1 MDNMASPYALECR
14 ALSKHFGA
22 VQAVEALSL
31 RLRPGA
37 FLALLGPSGCGK
49 TTLLRLIA
57 GFETPDAGAIVV
69 NGQAVFDADSRLNRP
84 PDRRRVGMVFQEYAL
99 FPHMDVAANVGYGLP
114 RDNGRAQRVDEALA
128 LVGLEGL
135 HRRMPHELSGGQQQ
149 RVALA
154 RALAPRPDV
163 VLLDEPFSNL
173 DAGLRAHV
181 RAEVR
186 DILRAARVTTVF
198 VTHDQEEALSLA
210 DEVAVM
216 MGGRLLQAARPE
228 ALYRQPATR
237 EVAAF
242 VGEANFLPGETDG
255 TRAICALGAAGLVAH
270 TAPGPAEVV
279 LRPEDLELIADG
291 EGAGVVCAREY
302 FGHDQLVSVRLDDG
316 ARVLV
321 RLGPAEAFAVG
332 TRVGVRVRESAQVQA
347 FPR

>member
-1 MDNMASPYALECR
+1 MDKMASPYALECR
-14 ALSKHFGA
+14 AISKRFGA
-22 VQAVEALSL
+22 VRAVETLSL

-57 GFETPDAGAIVV
+57 GFEMPDVGAIVV
-69 NGQAVFDADSRLNRP
+69 NGQAVFDADSGLNLP

-114 RDNGRAQRVDEALA
+114 RGNGRARRVDEALA

-216 MGGRLLQAARPE
+216 MGGRLLQAARPD

-242 VGEANFLPGETDG
+242 VGEANFLPGEADG

-270 TAPGPAEVV
+270 TAPGPVEVV

-316 ARVLV
+316 ARVWV
-321 RLGPAEAFAVG
+321 RLGPSEAFAVG
-332 TRVGVRVRESAQVQA
+332 ARVGVRVRESAQVQV